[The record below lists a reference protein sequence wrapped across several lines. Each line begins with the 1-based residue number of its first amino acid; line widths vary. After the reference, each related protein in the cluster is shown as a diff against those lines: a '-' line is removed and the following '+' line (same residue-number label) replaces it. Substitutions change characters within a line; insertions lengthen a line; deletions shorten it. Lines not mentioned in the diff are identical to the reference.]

1 MENVTTKDVILDK
14 KLQGYGYHEHDFVAS
29 QEITVTI
36 TLDEYRE
43 LVKEKATADI
53 RIKEAENDKYERNQE
68 NDNLKKEN
76 AELKAELYE
85 LQKKTESF
93 VAEEEA
99 VEDGE

>member
-43 LVKEKATADI
+43 LVKEKGTADI
-53 RIKEAENDKYERNQE
+53 RIKETENDKYERNQE

-93 VAEEEA
+93 VAEEA
-99 VEDGE
+99 VEDGK